1 MYEET
6 IEYIFIIMLII
17 TVHVI
22 PVAAVSAGNT
32 CH

>member
-1 MYEET
+1 MNSLCIY
-6 IEYIFIIMLII
+6 YNAYKVII

>member
-1 MYEET
+1 
-6 IEYIFIIMLII
+6 MLII

-22 PVAAVSAGNT
+22 PFAAVSAGNT

>member
-1 MYEET
+1 L
-6 IEYIFIIMLII
+6 FNQVL
-17 TVHVI
+17 VI